1 MFVYAIHKFFVSG
14 TGQHVAPRLCILSQ
28 NVCKI
33 LKRRPPNDDRELG
46 REGYLISSVTA
57 GYLCRKDHQ
66 WRAMQLGNFAQETSR
81 FLHWKQQ
88 TREREGICEFK
99 LSTVI

>member
-1 MFVYAIHKFFVSG
+1 MLLPDYAYWVRMFVRSSKGDHQM
-14 TGQHVAPRLCILSQ
+14 TT
-28 NVCKI
+28 
-33 LKRRPPNDDRELG
+33 ELG

-66 WRAMQLGNFAQETSR
+66 WRAMQLGNFAQEMSR

-99 LSTVI
+99 LSTVL